1 MSLPINPKTF
11 EELPISKGL
20 KKALTKSNFIH
31 MKPIQSQSIPHLL
44 AGRNVLGAS
53 PTGSGK
59 TLAFLVPVIEL
70 LTYSRA
76 RPAYG
81 TIAIIL
87 SPARELALQTFS
99 VAKDLMK
106 ELSPTV
112 LPIIGGQKGFKDEAY
127 QLRTKGANLIIAT
140 PGRLKQH
147 LEGGYVR
154 LDHFQ
159 FLVIDEAD
167 RMLEAGFAD
176 DLYSIFKYIKN
187 PQQTAL
193 FSATLTKDVE
203 GLMKLNM
210 TKKPVFCCPS
220 NASIVSTLDH
230 CFAIVPFVDRVAV
243 LANLLTKLSE
253 MKKRVICFISNR
265 KEAEFLT
272 RLMNALDISCD
283 ALHGELNQTE
293 RNLAFVKFNRNETHV
308 LFATN
313 VGSRGLDFPDVD
325 WSISVG
331 PPDRVKDYVHRAGR
345 TARNEKFGRSL
356 LLLAPNEEIF
366 AKQVAQ
372 HGITI
377 KKIEIAFDKSDIDT
391 IKSKIDQVFNSS
403 RQFTE
408 LALEAVYGFENTYQ
422 ARPQEEG
429 ININDIDMNEVRLSF
444 GLEPEGK

>member
-1 MSLPINPKTF
+1 MSISLNPKTF

-20 KKALTKSNFIH
+20 KKALTNSKFTH
-31 MKPIQSQSIPHLL
+31 LKPIQSQAIPHLL

-59 TLAFLVPVIEL
+59 TLAFLVPAIEL
-70 LTYSRA
+70 LTCSRA

-81 TIAIIL
+81 TISIIL
-87 SPARELALQTFS
+87 SPTRELALQTFS

-106 ELSPTV
+106 EISPTV
-112 LPIIGGQKGFKDEAY
+112 MPIIGGSKGFKDEAY
-127 QLRTKGANLIIAT
+127 QLRTKGANLLIAT
-140 PGRLKQH
+140 PGKLKQH
-147 LEGGYVR
+147 LEGGYVK
-154 LDHFQ
+154 LNHFQ

-167 RMLEAGFAD
+167 RMLEAGFTN
-176 DLYSIFKYIKN
+176 DLYSIFEYIKN
-187 PQQTAL
+187 PPQIAL

-203 GLMKLNM
+203 GLMKLNI
-210 TKKPVFCCPS
+210 TRPPIFCCPS
-220 NASIVSTLDH
+220 NASIVTTLDH
-230 CFAIVPFVDRVAV
+230 CFAIVPFSDRIVV
-243 LANLLTKLSE
+243 LGNILFQLLQ
-253 MKKRVICFISNR
+253 MKKRVVCFVSNR

-283 ALHGELNQTE
+283 ALHGELNQAE

-325 WSISVG
+325 WSISLG

-345 TARNEKFGRSL
+345 TARNEKSGRSL
-356 LLLAPNEEIF
+356 LLLSPNEEIF
-366 AKQVAQ
+366 ARRVSK
-372 HGITI
+372 HGIEI
-377 KKIEIAFDKSDIDT
+377 KKIEITFDRSALDAMKG
-391 IKSKIDQVFNSS
+391 KIGEVMNSS

-408 LALEAVYGFENTYQ
+408 LALEAAFGFESTYQ
-422 ARPQEEG
+422 ARPVEEG
-429 ININDIDMNEVRLSF
+429 IKFDDVDMNEVRESF

>member
-1 MSLPINPKTF
+1 MSISLNPKTF

-20 KKALTKSNFIH
+20 KKALTNSKFTH
-31 MKPIQSQSIPHLL
+31 LKPIQSQAIPHLL

-59 TLAFLVPVIEL
+59 TLAFLVPAIEL
-70 LTYSRA
+70 LTCSRA

-81 TIAIIL
+81 TISIIL
-87 SPARELALQTFS
+87 SPTRELALQTFS

-106 ELSPTV
+106 EISPTV
-112 LPIIGGQKGFKDEAY
+112 MPIIGGSKGFKDEAY
-127 QLRTKGANLIIAT
+127 QLRTKGANLLIAT
-140 PGRLKQH
+140 PGKLKQH
-147 LEGGYVR
+147 LEGGYVK
-154 LDHFQ
+154 LNHFQ

-167 RMLEAGFAD
+167 RMLEAGFTN
-176 DLYSIFKYIKN
+176 DLYSIFEYIKN
-187 PQQTAL
+187 PPQIAL

-203 GLMKLNM
+203 GLMKLNI
-210 TKKPVFCCPS
+210 TRPPIFCCPS
-220 NASIVSTLDH
+220 NASVVTTLDH
-230 CFAIVPFVDRVAV
+230 CFAIVPFIDRIVV
-243 LANLLTKLSE
+243 LGNILFQLLE
-253 MKKRVICFISNR
+253 MKKRVVCFVSNR

-283 ALHGELNQTE
+283 ALHGELNQAE

-325 WSISVG
+325 WSISLG

-345 TARNEKFGRSL
+345 TARNEKSGRSL
-356 LLLAPNEEIF
+356 LLLSPNEEIF
-366 AKQVAQ
+366 ARRVSK
-372 HGITI
+372 HGIEI
-377 KKIEIAFDKSDIDT
+377 KKIEITFDRSELDAMKG
-391 IKSKIDQVFNSS
+391 KIDQVMNSS

-408 LALEAVYGFENTYQ
+408 LALEAAFGFESTYQ
-422 ARPQEEG
+422 ARPVEEG
-429 ININDIDMNEVRLSF
+429 IKFDDVDMNEVRESF

>member
-1 MSLPINPKTF
+1 MSISLNPKTF

-20 KKALTKSNFIH
+20 KKALTNSKFTH
-31 MKPIQSQSIPHLL
+31 LKPIQSQAIPHLL

-59 TLAFLVPVIEL
+59 TLAFLVPAIEL
-70 LTYSRA
+70 LTCSRA

-81 TIAIIL
+81 TISIIL
-87 SPARELALQTFS
+87 SPTRELALQTFS

-106 ELSPTV
+106 EISPTV
-112 LPIIGGQKGFKDEAY
+112 MPIIGGSKGFKDEAY
-127 QLRTKGANLIIAT
+127 QLRTKGANLLIAT
-140 PGRLKQH
+140 PGKLKQH
-147 LEGGYVR
+147 LEGGYVK
-154 LDHFQ
+154 LNHFQ

-167 RMLEAGFAD
+167 RMLEAGFTN
-176 DLYSIFKYIKN
+176 DLYSIFEYIKN
-187 PQQTAL
+187 PPQIAL

-203 GLMKLNM
+203 GLMKLNI
-210 TKKPVFCCPS
+210 TRPPIFCCPS
-220 NASIVSTLDH
+220 NASIVTTLDH
-230 CFAIVPFVDRVAV
+230 CFAIVPFSDRIVV
-243 LANLLTKLSE
+243 LGNILFQLLQ
-253 MKKRVICFISNR
+253 MKKRVVCFVSNR

-283 ALHGELNQTE
+283 ALHGELNQAE

-325 WSISVG
+325 WSISLG

-345 TARNEKFGRSL
+345 TARNEKSGRSL
-356 LLLAPNEEIF
+356 LLLSPNEEIF
-366 AKQVAQ
+366 ARRVSK
-372 HGITI
+372 HGIEI
-377 KKIEIAFDKSDIDT
+377 KKIEITFDRSALDAMKG
-391 IKSKIDQVFNSS
+391 KIGEVMNSS

-408 LALEAVYGFENTYQ
+408 LALEAAFGFESTYQ
-422 ARPQEEG
+422 ARPAEEG
-429 ININDIDMNEVRLSF
+429 IKFDDVDMNEVRESF

>member
-1 MSLPINPKTF
+1 MSISLNPKTF

-20 KKALTKSNFIH
+20 KKALTNSKFTH
-31 MKPIQSQSIPHLL
+31 LKPIQSQAIPHLL

-59 TLAFLVPVIEL
+59 TLAFLVPAIEL
-70 LTYSRA
+70 LTCSRA

-81 TIAIIL
+81 TISIIL
-87 SPARELALQTFS
+87 SPTRELALQTFS

-106 ELSPTV
+106 EISPTV
-112 LPIIGGQKGFKDEAY
+112 MPIIGGSKGFKDEAY
-127 QLRTKGANLIIAT
+127 QLRTKGANLLIAT
-140 PGRLKQH
+140 PGKLKQH
-147 LEGGYVR
+147 LEGGYVK
-154 LDHFQ
+154 LNHFQ

-167 RMLEAGFAD
+167 RMLEAGFTN
-176 DLYSIFKYIKN
+176 DLYSIFEYIKN
-187 PQQTAL
+187 PPQIAL

-203 GLMKLNM
+203 GLMKLNI
-210 TKKPVFCCPS
+210 TRPPIFCCPS
-220 NASIVSTLDH
+220 NASIVTTLDH
-230 CFAIVPFVDRVAV
+230 CFAIVPFSDRIVV
-243 LANLLTKLSE
+243 LGNILFQLLQ
-253 MKKRVICFISNR
+253 MKKRVVCFVSNR

-283 ALHGELNQTE
+283 ALHGELNQAE

-325 WSISVG
+325 WSISLG

-345 TARNEKFGRSL
+345 TARNEKSGRSL
-356 LLLAPNEEIF
+356 LLLSPNEEIF
-366 AKQVAQ
+366 ARRVSK
-372 HGITI
+372 HGIEI
-377 KKIEIAFDKSDIDT
+377 KKIEITFDRSALDAMKG
-391 IKSKIDQVFNSS
+391 KIGQVMNSS

-408 LALEAVYGFENTYQ
+408 LALEAAFGFESTYQ
-422 ARPQEEG
+422 ARPVEEG
-429 ININDIDMNEVRLSF
+429 IKFDDVDMNEVRESF

>member
-1 MSLPINPKTF
+1 MSISLNPKTF

-20 KKALTKSNFIH
+20 KKALTNSKFTH
-31 MKPIQSQSIPHLL
+31 LKPIQSQSIPHLL

-59 TLAFLVPVIEL
+59 TLAFLVPAIEL
-70 LTYSRA
+70 LTCSRA

-81 TIAIIL
+81 TISIIL
-87 SPARELALQTFS
+87 SPTRELALQTFS

-106 ELSPTV
+106 EISPTV
-112 LPIIGGQKGFKDEAY
+112 MPIIGGSKGFKDEAY
-127 QLRTKGANLIIAT
+127 QLRTKGANLLIAT
-140 PGRLKQH
+140 PGKLKQH
-147 LEGGYVR
+147 LEGGYVK
-154 LDHFQ
+154 LNHFQ

-167 RMLEAGFAD
+167 RMLEAGFTN
-176 DLYSIFKYIKN
+176 DLYSIFEYIKN
-187 PQQTAL
+187 PPQIAL

-203 GLMKLNM
+203 GLMKLNI
-210 TKKPVFCCPS
+210 TRPPIFCCPS
-220 NASIVSTLDH
+220 NASIVTTLDH
-230 CFAIVPFVDRVAV
+230 CFAIVPFSDRIVV
-243 LANLLTKLSE
+243 LGNILFQLLQ
-253 MKKRVICFISNR
+253 MKKRVVCFVSNR

-283 ALHGELNQTE
+283 ALHGELNQAE

-325 WSISVG
+325 WSISLG

-345 TARNEKFGRSL
+345 TARNEKSGRSL
-356 LLLAPNEEIF
+356 LLLSPNEEIF
-366 AKQVAQ
+366 ARRVSK
-372 HGITI
+372 HGIEI
-377 KKIEIAFDKSDIDT
+377 KKIEITFDRSALDAMKG
-391 IKSKIDQVFNSS
+391 KIGQVMNSS

-408 LALEAVYGFENTYQ
+408 LALEAAFGFESTYQ
-422 ARPQEEG
+422 ARPVEEG
-429 ININDIDMNEVRLSF
+429 IKFDDVDMNEVRESF